1 MPRYLDE
8 MEANAPAQVVEI
20 GKPSGTSTG
29 TTKPVSTVSKVSTG
43 GTQNVSGSTKGTVT
57 KTKTT
62 PSGGVAEYQ
71 VERDRAII
79 EQKQKQR
86 AADKAERVAASDP
99 LGAITATAVREAV
112 PTTIETSE
120 TQQFMPVQ
128 GEPGTFTRMSSSG
141 LYKPRAESDN
151 PQYASEAFKSP
162 GRYNPPSVPAK
173 SSDQIHRSESEA
185 AAEAERPDPRSPE
198 GLMIAAARVAAK
210 QGQVNDSMEQA
221 AERKSQIERVI
232 RDRLQDAYVSQPAF
246 TVSTGFGGGAP
257 PRTLKAGEHIGQVE
271 RLRFG
276 PTLPGK
282 VSGVDAIPYKTLTD
296 ELQKTEEYI
305 ARLNNLDLA
314 LGAIRSGTLRGV
326 TPSDREVAKQ
336 RAAIG
341 QFETDFYEGARPE
354 EVQAAK
360 EAEARQ
366 APAAPKRR
374 VSFPAPLPNK
384 GS

>member
-1 MPRYLDE
+1 MPEYLDE
-8 MEANAPAQVVEI
+8 TEANAPAQVVEI
-20 GKPSGTSTG
+20 GKPSGTPTG

-43 GTQNVSGSTKGTVT
+43 GTQKVSGSTKKPAT

-62 PSGGVAEYQ
+62 PSDGVAEYQ
-71 VERDRAII
+71 AERDRAII

-86 AADKAERVAASDP
+86 TADKAERVAASDP

-141 LYKPRAESDN
+141 LYKPRAESGN
-151 PQYASEAFKSP
+151 PQYASEVFKSP
-162 GRYNPPSVPAK
+162 GRYNPPSVPTK
-173 SSDQIHRSESEA
+173 PPDRIHESFSTLGGSDSEA
-185 AAEAERPDPRSPE
+185 AALASRPDPKSPE

-232 RDRLQDAYVSQPAF
+232 RDRIQGAYPSQPGGIPMF
-246 TVSTGFGGGAP
+246 TASAGAGTP
-257 PRTLKAGEHIGQVE
+257 PRTLKAGEQVGQVE

-296 ELQKTEEYI
+296 ELQKTDEYI
-305 ARLNNLDLA
+305 ARLNNLDKA

-354 EVQAAK
+354 EV
-360 EAEARQ
+360 E
-366 APAAPKRR
+366 AAPKRR
-374 VSFPAPLPNK
+374 VSTPAPLPNK